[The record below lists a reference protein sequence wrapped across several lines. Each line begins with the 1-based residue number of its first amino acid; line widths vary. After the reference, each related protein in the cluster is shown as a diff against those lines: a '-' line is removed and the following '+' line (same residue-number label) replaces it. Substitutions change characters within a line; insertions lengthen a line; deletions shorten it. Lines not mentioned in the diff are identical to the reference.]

1 MRRMAWSAVLILAAT
16 ALPAR
21 GAGGKSSSGLAY
33 WSSGSGPAVVLLH
46 GSNLDHR
53 MWDDQVRVLEPEFR
67 VIRYDLRAHG
77 ESALPEAP
85 FSASRDLAELLDE
98 LNVERASLVG
108 LSLGGQIAIDFALEF
123 PDRVGR
129 LVLASP
135 GVSGFQPSEM
145 PSFFQDLMGALQAR
159 DFERANEVLLE
170 TPLMWAPEGK
180 RELVAE
186 MVRGNVELWT
196 VPPNLVQFPQPPSL
210 ERLEE
215 LKVPTLVLV
224 GDQDAG
230 FMQQL
235 ARTVAE
241 RAPHA
246 RLEIVE
252 GGHHLLN
259 LSSPDEFQ
267 RRMLEFLRQR

>member
-241 RAPHA
+241 RAPGA
-246 RLEIVE
+246 RIEVVE

>member
-145 PSFFQDLMGALQAR
+145 PSFVQDLMGALQAR

-196 VPPNLVQFPQPPSL
+196 VPPNLVQFPEPPSL
-210 ERLEE
+210 ERLED
-215 LKVPTLVLV
+215 LKAPTLVLV
-224 GDQDAG
+224 GDRDAG

-246 RLEIVE
+246 RIEIVE